1 MTLAGDECAVSLWSS
16 DSTAGDIEQSLVFS
30 RAQWAMC
37 IVITLAEQERFALYA
52 TGAQMLLGEQLSEVQ
67 QVFAAIGTMAKQHLV
82 MMRAKERQGQIGQF
96 FSPALRTILFD
107 DITAIEQ
114 VLQPTEREAII

>member
-1 MTLAGDECAVSLWSS
+1 VQQHGDLPALAPLGQKTPAAVSPSRHLVKKAMTLAGDECAVSLWSS

-37 IVITLAEQERFALYA
+37 IVIALAEQERFALYA

-82 MMRAKERQGQIGQF
+82 MMRAKER
-96 FSPALRTILFD
+96 
-107 DITAIEQ
+107 
-114 VLQPTEREAII
+114 